1 MGKRILTAVILI
13 PIVLF
18 LVLRAPVLWL
28 AVAAAVVALLA
39 LYEYL
44 ALAHGSQAHALSIVT
59 LATAVAFFVAVI
71 IAPALFMLPALTA
84 AAFLLLAVAA
94 FTRPPAEVLPA
105 TASSFFG
112 VVYVAFPLATLPLIA
127 AFENGRSLILFL
139 LLVVWTGDIAAL
151 YTGRALGRHKL
162 APKLSP
168 GKTWEGSAGSVI
180 GSLLIAAALYFGL
193 QHVDRLPPLLHPLEI
208 HPLDGPLWYWLL
220 LAVLLNVA
228 AQLGDLLESAIKRGA
243 GVKDSGRLLPG
254 HGGVLDRIDALLLAA
269 PVLWYAQL
277 IQQYFW

>member
-1 MGKRILTAVILI
+1 VGKRILTAVILI

-28 AVAAAVVALLA
+28 AVAAGVVALLA

-44 ALAHGSQAHALSIVT
+44 ALALGGEGRGLGIVT
-59 LATAVAFFVAVI
+59 LVTAIVFFVAVI

-84 AAFLLLAVAA
+84 AAFLLLTVAA
-94 FTRPPAEVLPA
+94 FTRPASEVLPA

-112 VVYVAFPLATLPLIA
+112 VVYIAFPLATLPLIA
-127 AFENGRSLILFL
+127 TLENGRSLILFL

-151 YTGRALGRHKL
+151 YTGRAIGRHKL

-168 GKTWEGSAGSVI
+168 GKTWEGSAGSVA
-180 GSLLIAAALYFGL
+180 GSLIIAALLFFGL
-193 QHVDRLPPLLHPLEI
+193 QHVDRLPQLLHPLEI

-220 LAVLLNVA
+220 LAALLNVA